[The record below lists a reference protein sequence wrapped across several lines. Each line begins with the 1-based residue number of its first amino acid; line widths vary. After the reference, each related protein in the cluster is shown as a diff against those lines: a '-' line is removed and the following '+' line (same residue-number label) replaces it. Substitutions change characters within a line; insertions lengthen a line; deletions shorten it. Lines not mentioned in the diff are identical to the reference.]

1 LSSRPRPEDELPAV
15 TELADKPQT
24 GDTGDDEGCA
34 DFGMSWDGGSGTK
47 ALLQSG
53 HIVNS

>member
-1 LSSRPRPEDELPAV
+1 VASDE
-15 TELADKPQT
+15 ADKPQT
-24 GDTGDDEGCA
+24 GEDEGCA
-34 DFGMSWDGGSGTK
+34 DFGMSWDGGTGTK